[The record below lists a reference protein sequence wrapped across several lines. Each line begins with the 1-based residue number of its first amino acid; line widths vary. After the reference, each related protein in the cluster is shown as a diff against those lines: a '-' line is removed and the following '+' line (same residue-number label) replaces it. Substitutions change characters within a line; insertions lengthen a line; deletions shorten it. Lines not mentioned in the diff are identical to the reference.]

1 MGFFGA
7 GGASNKILKKRG
19 EEEKERKERRGGEK
33 ERKREKGGEKRTID
47 KIRWL
52 FRYVYPLAFCCCYC
66 GADMSQNQYHCVR
79 VGKRTSCCSKV

>member
-1 MGFFGA
+1 M
-7 GGASNKILKKRG
+7 LKKRG

-52 FRYVYPLAFCCCYC
+52 FRHVYPLAFFCCYC
-66 GADMSQNQYHCVR
+66 GADMSQNQYQYVR
-79 VGKRTSCCSKV
+79 GQVVVAARYK